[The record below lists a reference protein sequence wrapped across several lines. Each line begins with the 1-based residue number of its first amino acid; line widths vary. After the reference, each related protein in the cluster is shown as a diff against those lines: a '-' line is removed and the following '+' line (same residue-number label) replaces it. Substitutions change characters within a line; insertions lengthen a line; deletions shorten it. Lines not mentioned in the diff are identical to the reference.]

1 MPNQYKPV
9 PNAED
14 LRPFIEKYWKQN
26 KKDVEIVELLKKYHI
41 DLNKYGLEVQTFRK
55 IREKLGFIRT
65 RRQGHTVDTIGVFI
79 VKLRPI
85 YPKAGGREM
94 VSLLLHEENV
104 RVSRETVMRYF
115 HTHEPDL
122 VRERRRGHFKR
133 KQFWAA
139 GANDIWAV
147 DQHDKWKYKFG
158 LALHTGIDPFL
169 GMIHWLKIW
178 WNNSNPRL
186 IFSYYLETVERLGVI
201 PLVTQ
206 SDPGSENVGIANGH
220 TQLRH
225 YQDPSLIGTSQHR
238 WMRKKKNIMPEITW
252 SQMRRRFTPGF
263 EDILDVGVN
272 EGWYNPG
279 VLLEALV
286 FRWVFI
292 PWLQGE
298 LELYRHRVN
307 NTAKR
312 CDRNKIL
319 PHGVPTSMFE
329 FPEDYAILD
338 FKIKVDP
345 IGIEKVRQM
354 YAPPDHD
361 VFLLVPPDFEI
372 AILDIYAKLNSPI
385 VDRDSCWDV
394 YLQLL
399 NCLKELDQLNDIDQ
413 SADARWGHVLTQPVD
428 ENIPL
433 LPNLQELRGG
443 EGVVGEGAY
452 YMGGV
457 NNGDGLGMFHYLG
470 TLLFTD
476 SSPFGGPEHHA
487 CLNAMINDI
496 EPEVDPMPNSQL
508 PDDAHAL
515 YAWFSDEED
524 SQDFNDHW

>member
-413 SADARWGHVLTQPVD
+413 SADARNCGAVRGSSERVLIIWVESTMGMVSVLNITHV
-428 ENIPL
+428 
-433 LPNLQELRGG
+433 
-443 EGVVGEGAY
+443 
-452 YMGGV
+452 
-457 NNGDGLGMFHYLG
+457 
-470 TLLFTD
+470 
-476 SSPFGGPEHHA
+476 
-487 CLNAMINDI
+487 
-496 EPEVDPMPNSQL
+496 
-508 PDDAHAL
+508 
-515 YAWFSDEED
+515 
-524 SQDFNDHW
+524 

>member
-55 IREKLGFIRT
+55 IREKLGSYAR
-65 RRQGHTVDTIGVFI
+65 GV
-79 VKLRPI
+79 
-85 YPKAGGREM
+85 KATPWTQLGY
-94 VSLLLHEENV
+94 VS
-104 RVSRETVMRYF
+104 SETVMRYF

-147 DQHDKWKYKFG
+147 DQHDKWKYKFD
-158 LALHTGIDPFL
+158 L
-169 GMIHWLKIW
+169 
-178 WNNSNPRL
+178 
-186 IFSYYLETVERLGVI
+186 VEQQQSPPYIQLLSGNRGTAWA
-201 PLVTQ
+201 PL
-206 SDPGSENVGIANGH
+206 DAKEE
-220 TQLRH
+220 
-225 YQDPSLIGTSQHR
+225 D
-238 WMRKKKNIMPEITW
+238 IMPEITW

-345 IGIEKVRQM
+345 IGIEKSDR
-354 YAPPDHD
+354 
-361 VFLLVPPDFEI
+361 
-372 AILDIYAKLNSPI
+372 SPE
-385 VDRDSCWDV
+385 
-394 YLQLL
+394 L
-399 NCLKELDQLNDIDQ
+399 LKELDQLNDIDQ

-433 LPNLQELRGG
+433 LPNLQELR
-443 EGVVGEGAY
+443 A
-452 YMGGV
+452 
-457 NNGDGLGMFHYLG
+457 
-470 TLLFTD
+470 
-476 SSPFGGPEHHA
+476 
-487 CLNAMINDI
+487 
-496 EPEVDPMPNSQL
+496 L